1 MKKEFISNA
10 GHEGMLIDC
19 GAYEVE
25 IFKSIVDSNLGNCI
39 KYTNKSNK
47 NTNITPFAFFIDWD
61 KDEDGGK
68 ISLKHRDRWGSE
80 MIFIHYQPS
89 DLKGMFDFIAKGY
102 NFYDELIKI

>member
-1 MKKEFISNA
+1 MRKEFISPA

-19 GAYEVE
+19 GIYEVE
-25 IFKSIVDSNLGNCI
+25 IFKSIDNCSNCI
-39 KYTNKSNK
+39 KYTNKLNK
-47 NTNITPFAFFIDWD
+47 NSNITPFAFLIDWD
-61 KDEDGGK
+61 KDEDGGR

-102 NFYDELIKI
+102 NFYDELIKT